1 MNKIAAKLET
11 MTTDAL
17 VDLCCKLARD
27 CSDEATIVSDAALS
41 VLERRLPCDKF
52 VAFCDELYAAMS

>member
-1 MNKIAAKLET
+1 VGKMIAKLEQ

-27 CSDEATIVSDAALS
+27 CSTEASLVSDAALS

-52 VAFCDELYAAMS
+52 VAFCDELYAAI